1 LLALQ
6 ALDLYPNKICGN
18 LALKGYFRTKGYQ
31 EMVSCIQH
39 KQEKKTKRFTHSL
52 YENVQMNSESV
63 AGTYINIEDF
73 KDGLSHQI
81 TC

>member
-1 LLALQ
+1 
-6 ALDLYPNKICGN
+6 
-18 LALKGYFRTKGYQ
+18 
-31 EMVSCIQH
+31 MVSCIQH